1 MNEDFSPLTLRMSSS
16 WCVLFDD
23 KPRKVFMNLYACFLV
38 LSRFP
43 MHDPEGVDTI
53 WRLPE
58 QCHIAL

>member
-1 MNEDFSPLTLRMSSS
+1 MSSS

-43 MHDPEGVDTI
+43 THDPEGVDTI
-53 WRLPE
+53 
-58 QCHIAL
+58 